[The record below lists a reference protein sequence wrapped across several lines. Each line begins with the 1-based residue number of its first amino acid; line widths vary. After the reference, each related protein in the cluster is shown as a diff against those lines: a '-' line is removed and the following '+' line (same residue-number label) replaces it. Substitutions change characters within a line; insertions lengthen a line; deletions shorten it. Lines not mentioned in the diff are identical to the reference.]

1 MNVVPQLKKR
11 IRELLASSGM
21 TGADLAR
28 TLGVDRS
35 NVSAFTNDERPWNP
49 TIETIEKI
57 AQALGV
63 PVTELFGLAGASED
77 MNSIREEL
85 AKLRQ
90 DFSPLPNLPTDVV
103 EALARL
109 KPGQVD
115 GLRAILKGFGVL
127 EKATGEP
134 GSAAR

>member
-1 MNVVPQLKKR
+1 
-11 IRELLASSGM
+11 M
-21 TGADLAR
+21 TSADLAR
-28 TLGVDRS
+28 KLDLDSASVVPFTAEERRWNPGLETLER
-35 NVSAFTNDERPWNP
+35 VSAALNVQLFELFANDESR
-49 TIETIEKI
+49 KDD
-57 AQALGV
+57 L
-63 PVTELFGLAGASED
+63 SK
-77 MNSIREEL
+77 IREEL
-85 AKLRQ
+85 ARLRQ
-90 DFSPLPNLPTDVV
+90 DLSPLPNLPTDVV